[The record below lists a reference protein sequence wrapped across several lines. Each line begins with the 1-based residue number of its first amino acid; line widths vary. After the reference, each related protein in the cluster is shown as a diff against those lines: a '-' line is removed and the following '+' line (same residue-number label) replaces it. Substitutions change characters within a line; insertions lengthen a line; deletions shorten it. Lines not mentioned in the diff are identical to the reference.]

1 MVHSGT
7 RKNRKLF
14 KHAYTITMNQNGSR
28 FKKTRKSAKNAG
40 LNLAPVRGVLITK
53 SMVKNGVRGVS
64 RKAHNFKRNRGVIG
78 CFLAHRKLLERIAN
92 DKADKSEATLIFED
106 DIIFP
111 SNFLE
116 SLENIKEQ
124 FPDDWDLI
132 FLANTSS
139 RRGKQVSKN
148 IFEVNGT
155 IFPWGTWAYIVKNS
169 SVKTRLLPNLKVMKE
184 AIDHQ
189 YCMMSK
195 TANIYRVYPNIVKLN
210 KTTDSNILRL
220 SNKEV

>member
-14 KHAYTITMNQNGSR
+14 KHAYTITMNQNGPR

-40 LNLAPVRGVLITK
+40 LNLAPVKGVLITN
-53 SMVKNGVRGVS
+53 SMIKNGVRGVS

-78 CFLAHRKLLERIAN
+78 CFLAHRKLLEGIAN

-124 FPDDWDLI
+124 FPDDWDLV

-169 SVKTRLLPNLKVMKE
+169 SVKTRLLPELKVMKE

>member
-1 MVHSGT
+1 
-7 RKNRKLF
+7 
-14 KHAYTITMNQNGSR
+14 MNQNGSR
-28 FKKTRKSAKNAG
+28 FKKTRKSAKHAG
-40 LNLAPVRGVLITK
+40 LNITPVAGVLITK
-53 SMVKNGVRGVS
+53 SMMKKGVRGVS

-78 CFLAHRKLLERIAN
+78 CFLAHRKLLEGIAA

-106 DIIFP
+106 DIVFP

-116 SLENIKEQ
+116 SLETIKGQ
-124 FPDDWDLI
+124 LPNDWDLV
-132 FLANTSS
+132 FLGNTSS

-148 IFEVNGT
+148 IFEVNGK

-169 SVKTRLLPNLKVMKE
+169 SVKTRLLPELSIMKE

-189 YCMMSK
+189 YCLMSK

-210 KTTDSNILRL
+210 KTTDSNIIKV

>member
-1 MVHSGT
+1 MVRSGT

-14 KHAYTITMNQNGSR
+14 NHAYTITMNPNGTR
-28 FKKTRKSAKNAG
+28 FKQTRKSAKNAG
-40 LNLAPVRGVLITK
+40 LNITAVPGALITN
-53 SMVKNGVRGVS
+53 SMIKKGIRGIS
-64 RKAHNFKRNRGVIG
+64 RKPYSFKKNRGVIG
-78 CFLAHRKLLERIAN
+78 CFLAHRKLLEKIAN
-92 DKADKSEATLIFED
+92 DKTDKSEATLIFED

-148 IFEVNGT
+148 IFEVNGD
-155 IFPWGTWAYIVKNS
+155 IPLCRSKHKIKKGVIVYTMILDN
-169 SVKTRLLPNLKVMKE
+169 RLQFIP
-184 AIDHQ
+184 
-189 YCMMSK
+189 Y
-195 TANIYRVYPNIVKLN
+195 TAN
-210 KTTDSNILRL
+210 
-220 SNKEV
+220 